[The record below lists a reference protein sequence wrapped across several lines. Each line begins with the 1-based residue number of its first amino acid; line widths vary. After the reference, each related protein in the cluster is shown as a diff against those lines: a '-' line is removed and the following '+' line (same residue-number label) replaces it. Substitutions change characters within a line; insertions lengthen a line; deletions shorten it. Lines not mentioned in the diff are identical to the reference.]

1 MSLVL
6 DSSTICKDKQFRVAY
21 NQNDEITS
29 SRQRVDNV
37 QVCRTMFESSNVL
50 ENLVRLKVSY
60 LTFNHTYL
68 TCKYYKVCLVTPLGL
83 FKAFESLNALENL
96 VCLVIVNFKCS
107 LFNLQMLYLGFKR
120 NTRCV

>member
-50 ENLVRLKVSY
+50 ENLVRLKRLDKSTLKRKSSNIKEANEVS
-60 LTFNHTYL
+60 H
-68 TCKYYKVCLVTPLGL
+68 
-83 FKAFESLNALENL
+83 
-96 VCLVIVNFKCS
+96 
-107 LFNLQMLYLGFKR
+107 QMRYF
-120 NTRCV
+120 